1 MAEQNMRLRVI
12 LDLADKA
19 LAPLKRIS
27 QGSKE
32 TAATLKAAREQLK
45 QLNAQQSALG
55 NFDKHTQAMRESS
68 NQLKVLK
75 QQLQTMTST
84 GQASASQ
91 IKAHQAAIEKQTAKY
106 KEQQATVFKLRT
118 ALTDM
123 GITNASQAQAVLGA
137 SIATTTAKIKA
148 QSDALKRQA
157 DEQRKLAK
165 IQQQSA
171 KAAAIGGGMAAAGA
185 AGVYAGKRT
194 VQTAAKPVQSYMAH
208 EDAMLGIARQVPGAR
223 DSSGQLTSVYTDIEA
238 QVRDLSTRVPLA
250 TTQIAEMFTAAARME
265 VPTDKL
271 SEFVLM
277 TSEMA
282 TAFDAVPAE
291 IADSMGKIA
300 NNLKI
305 PVTDMRGMADAIN
318 YLDDN
323 AISKGADI
331 IGFLNRVGGVAGVVS
346 IKGQEMAALGS
357 TLLTS
362 GETEETAGTAVK
374 AIFTNFAAATK
385 GTKKFQSAL
394 SEIGLTAKGVQA
406 GMATDSV
413 GTLLKIAEAIKKL
426 PKKDQ
431 LGVMAELAGKEH
443 VGRLAKL
450 VTNTEELRRQIG
462 LANSEEAKGSMA
474 REAAA
479 RNATMSAQGQMTE
492 NRVFN
497 LKAVIGESL
506 KNEIKDLLAVVNPLL
521 ERFTAWVKAN
531 PALVGGVLKAVIVFG
546 ALLAAVSAVLI
557 PVGLLIVKSMALRWM
572 LARLGVAATAG
583 SAFRG
588 LASAAGRLLGVFAR
602 LGPVLA
608 SASAVAFRGIVAGA
622 GKALG
627 LVARLGGLLASG
639 VGAAFRGIV
648 VGAGAAFRAIVA
660 FGGQALGLVLRFGP
674 MLLRLLGPIGLLITA
689 GMMVYNNWEGIVGG
703 AKLLWADLGNFVA
716 GIWNGMISTGAMLWQ
731 GFTGTLGA
739 IWDFLVS
746 MFTMSMQG
754 LATLSDAV
762 WMGIINTATGLWSGF
777 MGTLSAIWTSIQTTA
792 SMAWQGMGT
801 MFASF
806 GGWIIDGLS
815 SGITNKLG
823 ALRDTVVNAA
833 TSAAG
838 WFKEKLG
845 INSPSR
851 VFTQFGGWISEGAAV
866 GIEGGQAGVRA
877 AALAMASAAM
887 APMANATLKAPGIEV
902 PQAVAGLQQV
912 SVQPVLQALPKLPAM
927 SEQMPPLE
935 LPAEHRIAVQLL
947 GLEHLQRLQTI
958 QPMLAHTEPQLE
970 GLASDG
976 SDAGQ
981 RPYVNPLQPLQPL
994 QPMRALQPIARRA
1007 AGPVATGGNTYPIT
1021 INAAPGMDPQAIARA
1036 VATEL
1041 DRREQASGAKRRSSL
1056 SDLD

>member
-1 MAEQNMRLRVI
+1 MAEQNMRLRVM
-12 LDLADKA
+12 LDLADRA
-19 LAPLKRIS
+19 LGPLKRIS
-27 QGSKE
+27 QGGKE
-32 TAATLKAAREQLK
+32 TAAALKETRAQLK
-45 QLNAQQSALG
+45 QLNAQQNALG

-106 KEQQATVFKLRT
+106 KEQQATVFKLRS

-157 DEQRKLAK
+157 EEQRKLAH

-185 AGVYAGKRT
+185 VGVYTGKRT
-194 VQTAAKPVQSYMAH
+194 VQTAVKPVQSYMQH

-238 QVRDLSTRVPLA
+238 QVRELSTRVPLA

-385 GTKKFQSAL
+385 GTKKFQHAL
-394 SEIGLTAKGVQA
+394 GEIGLTAKDVQA

-413 GTLLKIAEAIKKL
+413 ATLLKISEAIKKL

-479 RNATMSAQGQMTE
+479 RNATMSAQGQMTD

-521 ERFTAWVKAN
+521 ERFTAWVQAN
-531 PALVGGVLKAVIVFG
+531 PALVGGVLKAAIMFG
-546 ALLAAVSAVLI
+546 VLMAGVSALLI
-557 PVGLLIVKSMALRWM
+557 PLGLLIAKGM
-572 LARLGVAATAG
+572 LMR
-583 SAFRG
+583 F
-588 LASAAGRLLGVFAR
+588 VFAR
-602 LGPVLA
+602 LA
-608 SASAVAFRGIVAGA
+608 SWVMGSGGAMGLLQAGA
-622 GKALG
+622 ARLAGGFGLLVRWGSALFRLNPFAALAAGLFGFFQSITQNWGKIKAAFSAGDWSSIGGFILKGLEAGLNMATLG
-627 LVARLGGLLASG
+627 LYGFLKGVLTGLIKAAKWVLGIQSPSTVFAEMGAFLIEGLIVGMRNLLGALWGFVSGAFNGFVSWLGGLWVGIQSLASEAWGRIVATVSSLLNMG
-639 VGAAFRGIV
+639 VGEWMQVFLN
-648 VGAGAAFRAIVA
+648 FSP
-660 FGGQALGLVLRFGP
+660 FGL
-674 MLLRLLGPIGLLITA
+674 
-689 GMMVYNNWEGIVGG
+689 
-703 AKLLWADLGNFVA
+703 
-716 GIWNGMISTGAMLWQ
+716 IWNALTSALSML
-731 GFTGTLGA
+731 
-739 IWDFLVS
+739 
-746 MFTMSMQG
+746 
-754 LATLSDAV
+754 
-762 WMGIINTATGLWSGF
+762 GIQVPEQF
-777 MGTLSAIWTSIQTTA
+777 R
-792 SMAWQGMGT
+792 
-801 MFASF
+801 SF
-806 GGWIIDGLS
+806 GGFIIDGLIG
-815 SGITNKLG
+815 GITNKLG

-981 RPYVNPLQPLQPL
+981 RPYVNPLQPLQP
-994 QPMRALQPIARRA
+994 MRALQPIARRA